1 MKRLKGTMVIELTDE
16 VTGEVET
23 ITEENMVTNAVN
35 NILGQNPMGV
45 FYNAAGEYD
54 DRVEWNGALLPICPN
69 MIGGI
74 LLLPNILEEKADN
87 MYLAS
92 GNLPVAYAS
101 NDVNSTSNTARGSL
115 NQTESKALDNGY
127 KFVWE
132 FTPSQGNG
140 TISAV
145 ALTSKQGGQNAFG
158 SLVGDASPFLLI
170 RRCDI
175 GGLTDAQKVVLFDG
189 VEIDFNKG
197 ILYSLNYEGSVV
209 DIRQVRVPVFDIGLN
224 ETLDNSI
231 YKLMKEDTITPTTFN
246 FMDDTYNV
254 YGTFLDGH
262 DGYWYGFANEQNSS
276 GSAKMLWIKI
286 KKDDLSFTEGEWTLS
301 NAKLMGIGFQQLDSY
316 PEREVR
322 GCIRGGYLYIM
333 AYNKK
338 GIYKINISN
347 STDVTLLNLGFTS
360 KWKPLGESGTCQLY
374 MTIVNDIIIGGDFQ
388 ILADDTIVHT
398 QGSARLGTLATPL
411 MQYGHFLFGYGGSYG
426 NEYRYAYLLMPYLA
440 TINNLAQP
448 ITKTVDKTMKI
459 TYTLTEET
467 VV

>member
-1 MKRLKGTMVIELTDE
+1 
-16 VTGEVET
+16 
-23 ITEENMVTNAVN
+23 
-35 NILGQNPMGV
+35 
-45 FYNAAGEYD
+45 
-54 DRVEWNGALLPICPN
+54 
-69 MIGGI
+69 
-74 LLLPNILEEKADN
+74 
-87 MYLAS
+87 MYPAS

-374 MTIVNDIIIGGDFQ
+374 MTLVNDIIIGGDFQ